1 MASPT
6 VIISL
11 DPEECLLTQ
20 PLHRRPWFGVDQLL
34 LKRREERL
42 SDRIVVARAST
53 AHRALD
59 IVRDTE
65 ISKHPGRVL
74 RSAVGMEDHRAGGLT
89 SIQGHL
95 ERIGNQTGPH
105 MAVQR
110 PADQC
115 PGMKIE

>member
-20 PLHRRPWFGVDQLL
+20 PLHHRPWFGVDQLL

-74 RSAVGMEDHRAGGLT
+74 GG
-89 SIQGHL
+89 SNRWSQHL
-95 ERIGNQTGPH
+95 ECGGVDGQ
-105 MAVQR
+105 AS
-110 PADQC
+110 
-115 PGMKIE
+115 GMDAGVNGQICDEVAGEALAAAGS